1 MRLAEAAER
10 SFARHETFH
19 PRYSWFRKAYAH
31 VNDDPRIFS
40 RPDAPVEIGV
50 GKNMV
55 RAIRFWGTAAR
66 LITDDPHNARGRE
79 ARCVPTRRGRA
90 LFGADGWDPYME
102 DPGTLW
108 LLHWLLMAPRKSRLP
123 VWWLAF
129 NEFNAIEFAQDDLEA
144 AVSTLLDAVPEWTK
158 PHAKSIAKDISALL
172 RTYAP
177 ADRRGRARI
186 DDMLDCPLRELN
198 LLSHSPATNR
208 YRFTLGPKPTLPSEV
223 VTYAVLDY
231 IALTEVRGS
240 TITMSRLAHGSG
252 APGRAF
258 KLTESE
264 LLDSLRPSIDGEEA
278 LGLATA
284 TGAVQLTW
292 SDDPA
297 VVATRILDRYYEPAE
312 PMRSEVCA
320 GPEGD
325 QPDGDSRLGDAAV
338 QQHPGKALGRT
349 LTAEVA

>member
-19 PRYSWFRKAYAH
+19 PRYSWFRKAYSH

-90 LFGADGWDPYME
+90 LFGEGRWDPYME

-108 LLHWLLMAPRKSRLP
+108 LLHWLLLAPKKSRLP

-129 NEFNAIEFAQDDLEA
+129 NEFNAVEFAEADLQA
-144 AVSTLLDAVPEWTK
+144 AVFTLLDAVPEWHK
-158 PHAKSIAKDISALL
+158 PHPNSINKDISALL

-177 ADRRGRARI
+177 ADRTGRARI

-198 LLSHSPATNR
+198 LLSHSSAMNR

-223 VTYAVLDY
+223 VAYAVLDY
-231 IALTEVRGS
+231 LALTEVRGS
-240 TITMSRLAHGSG
+240 TVTMSRLVHGPG
-252 APGRAF
+252 TPGRVF
-258 KLTESE
+258 KLSESE
-264 LLDSLRPSIDGEEA
+264 LVDALKPSLDGEEA
-278 LGLATA
+278 LGLATP

-292 SDDPA
+292 SEDPA
-297 VVATRILDRYYEPAE
+297 LVATRVLDHYYQPAV
-312 PMRSEVCA
+312 PMGHEVCA

-325 QPDGDSRLGDAAV
+325 QPAGDNRPKDANEP
-338 QQHPGKALGRT
+338 PGPSENAHSKI
-349 LTAEVA
+349 LTGVG